1 MLSLNQNAYFWEIS
15 FLQNQLKDYSSLT
28 RFITCL
34 KRYWFQDFYIKI
46 GIISK
51 YLINGILITKT
62 LNLLIL
68 TLQFNYYL
76 KVQIFRCLV
85 IFLKL
90 LVFETM
96 NRSFYIISKSSYLC
110 TIKLF
115 HRIIYARVAI
125 GTKKCGYKTEWVQ
138 NRAGWGIL
146 RYILTIFYLLLK

>member
-1 MLSLNQNAYFWEIS
+1 M
-15 FLQNQLKDYSSLT
+15 
-28 RFITCL
+28 
-34 KRYWFQDFYIKI
+34 
-46 GIISK
+46 
-51 YLINGILITKT
+51 ITKT

-68 TLQFNYYL
+68 TIQFNYYL

-125 GTKKCGYKTEWVQ
+125 GTKKCGYKTERVGNSPLYLNHFLSTSKIEWQ
-138 NRAGWGIL
+138 NWIYGAGQTVIL
-146 RYILTIFYLLLK
+146 NLLASWFGPPTKSWTYLT